1 MPARSELER
10 TFTVLKG
17 LLAQYEPRLH
27 ASQDTPTSYALDAA
41 FNPEFKRPMAFAGV
55 HIRRA
60 FVSFVLVPVYSHPEL
75 LGGISDSLR
84 KRLQGRT
91 AFTFV
96 HPDRE
101 LLVELSAL
109 VDKGFA
115 LYESLGWVK

>member
-10 TFTVLKG
+10 TFGVLKG
-17 LLAQYEPRLH
+17 LLAQYAPSFH
-27 ASQDTPTSYALDAA
+27 TSQDTPTSYTLDGA

-60 FVSFVLVPVYSHPEL
+60 FVAFVLVPIYSHPEL
-75 LGGISDSLR
+75 LSGISDPLR

-101 LLVELSAL
+101 LLVELSQL
-109 VDKGFA
+109 VDHGFD
-115 LYESLGWVK
+115 LYERLGWVK